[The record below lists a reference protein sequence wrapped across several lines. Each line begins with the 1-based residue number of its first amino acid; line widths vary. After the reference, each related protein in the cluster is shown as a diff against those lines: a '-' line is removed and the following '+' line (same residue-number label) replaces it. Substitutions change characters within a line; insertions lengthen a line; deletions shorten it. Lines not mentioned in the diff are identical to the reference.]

1 MLWTLLLLNE
11 FDLIFH
17 DDFSTTAKRY
27 EGWTL
32 VGDTA
37 QQNLGLVRPG
47 EQVLLAG
54 QGIQKATLRWLD
66 DQANVVGEDEW
77 QEGVPATAPPAAR
90 AVGLTLRNSANASN
104 LSVTVAPPA
113 EDRLGGLGNFER
125 PDGGIEG
132 WSAFNQAIAWEGI
145 GRAGGALRTV
155 GPLNERYGGSGL
167 ERRFDVQAGTI
178 LHASVFGR
186 TPENA
191 TVRGTKNFG
200 VLRVECLAEDG
211 RVLEWRE
218 VRPVDA
224 EQKSG
229 VDGQWHQAKCDMPT
243 PTGTVSG
250 RVVLVFVQ
258 PEFEPGTIDFDDL
271 KIHTEDQSLQLH
283 EPFDQVNHRQ
293 ESWEIQG
300 ESRYELDAPLSGTA
314 ALFLRSGTE
323 LSVPVDLDPSRA
335 VTISLAARG
344 LVDAKLR
351 FQNAVQPPIALYDS
365 SDAGQGWRAWRS
377 NRMQNLPRNAELVVR
392 ARGDVLVDAIRVS
405 QPTANA
411 ETRSLP
417 ILNGNLDGQ
426 LPNTDDW
433 EIANAEWSFNN
444 EEQFY
449 AQDCVSVREGT
460 LHLTALNRP
469 VGTRKYSSGHATTKH
484 QHAVKWGRWEVRA
497 RLPEGRGYWPA
508 IWLLPTDGS
517 WPPEVDIMEFIGHE
531 PNKVH
536 HSAHW
541 GPLRDGLKP
550 WDLGQTSTKTFAGPD
565 FTKDF
570 HDFACEWTPEGVV
583 WFVDG
588 VERHRT
594 TASPRKPM
602 YLILNLA
609 VGGDWPGSPDETT
622 PWNASMEV
630 EHVKIW
636 KWIASKPEKR
646 IKELKWNKRLLILDA
661 TTVKAQDLR
670 TEIDRNIA
678 AWRDRDLHLVLL
690 DGEQV
695 GGEEANQDASVWRK
709 KFRIDQEGAVLVG
722 KDGGVKERWS
732 VAPRL
737 QEIFDLV
744 DAMPMRQRELRD
756 ATND

>member
-1 MLWTLLLLNE
+1 
-11 FDLIFH
+11 
-17 DDFSTTAKRY
+17 
-27 EGWTL
+27 
-32 VGDTA
+32 
-37 QQNLGLVRPG
+37 
-47 EQVLLAG
+47 
-54 QGIQKATLRWLD
+54 

-104 LSVTVAPPA
+104 LSVTIAPPA

-145 GRAGGALRTV
+145 GREGGALRTV

-271 KIHTEDQSLQLH
+271 KIHTQDHSLQLH
-283 EPFDQVNHRQ
+283 EPFDQVNHTQ
-293 ESWEIQG
+293 ESWRIQG

-392 ARGDVLVDAIRVS
+392 ARSDVLVDAIRVS

-411 ETRSLP
+411 ET
-417 ILNGNLDGQ
+417 
-426 LPNTDDW
+426 
-433 EIANAEWSFNN
+433 
-444 EEQFY
+444 
-449 AQDCVSVREGT
+449 
-460 LHLTALNRP
+460 
-469 VGTRKYSSGHATTKH
+469 
-484 QHAVKWGRWEVRA
+484 
-497 RLPEGRGYWPA
+497 
-508 IWLLPTDGS
+508 
-517 WPPEVDIMEFIGHE
+517 
-531 PNKVH
+531 
-536 HSAHW
+536 
-541 GPLRDGLKP
+541 
-550 WDLGQTSTKTFAGPD
+550 
-565 FTKDF
+565 
-570 HDFACEWTPEGVV
+570 
-583 WFVDG
+583 
-588 VERHRT
+588 
-594 TASPRKPM
+594 
-602 YLILNLA
+602 
-609 VGGDWPGSPDETT
+609 
-622 PWNASMEV
+622 
-630 EHVKIW
+630 
-636 KWIASKPEKR
+636 
-646 IKELKWNKRLLILDA
+646 
-661 TTVKAQDLR
+661 
-670 TEIDRNIA
+670 
-678 AWRDRDLHLVLL
+678 
-690 DGEQV
+690 
-695 GGEEANQDASVWRK
+695 
-709 KFRIDQEGAVLVG
+709 
-722 KDGGVKERWS
+722 
-732 VAPRL
+732 
-737 QEIFDLV
+737 
-744 DAMPMRQRELRD
+744 
-756 ATND
+756 

>member
-1 MLWTLLLLNE
+1 
-11 FDLIFH
+11 
-17 DDFSTTAKRY
+17 
-27 EGWTL
+27 
-32 VGDTA
+32 
-37 QQNLGLVRPG
+37 
-47 EQVLLAG
+47 
-54 QGIQKATLRWLD
+54 
-66 DQANVVGEDEW
+66 
-77 QEGVPATAPPAAR
+77 
-90 AVGLTLRNSANASN
+90 
-104 LSVTVAPPA
+104 
-113 EDRLGGLGNFER
+113 
-125 PDGGIEG
+125 
-132 WSAFNQAIAWEGI
+132 
-145 GRAGGALRTV
+145 
-155 GPLNERYGGSGL
+155 
-167 ERRFDVQAGTI
+167 
-178 LHASVFGR
+178 
-186 TPENA
+186 
-191 TVRGTKNFG
+191 
-200 VLRVECLAEDG
+200 
-211 RVLEWRE
+211 
-218 VRPVDA
+218 
-224 EQKSG
+224 
-229 VDGQWHQAKCDMPT
+229 
-243 PTGTVSG
+243 
-250 RVVLVFVQ
+250 
-258 PEFEPGTIDFDDL
+258 
-271 KIHTEDQSLQLH
+271 
-283 EPFDQVNHRQ
+283 
-293 ESWEIQG
+293 
-300 ESRYELDAPLSGTA
+300 
-314 ALFLRSGTE
+314 
-323 LSVPVDLDPSRA
+323 
-335 VTISLAARG
+335 
-344 LVDAKLR
+344 
-351 FQNAVQPPIALYDS
+351 
-365 SDAGQGWRAWRS
+365 
-377 NRMQNLPRNAELVVR
+377 
-392 ARGDVLVDAIRVS
+392 
-405 QPTANA
+405 
-411 ETRSLP
+411 
-417 ILNGNLDGQ
+417 
-426 LPNTDDW
+426 
-433 EIANAEWSFNN
+433 
-444 EEQFY
+444 
-449 AQDCVSVREGT
+449 
-460 LHLTALNRP
+460 
-469 VGTRKYSSGHATTKH
+469 
-484 QHAVKWGRWEVRA
+484 
-497 RLPEGRGYWPA
+497 
-508 IWLLPTDGS
+508 
-517 WPPEVDIMEFIGHE
+517 MEFIGHE

-646 IKELKWNKRLLILDA
+646 IKELKWNKRLLVLDT